1 MNEHCV
7 IFITAG
13 SKEEAEKLS
22 RGIVEKKLAFC
33 VNTVPSILSTYH
45 WEGKLHVDEEILLIV
60 KTRKEKYSTLEN
72 WVKQQHSYDVPEIIS
87 LPVQKGLPEYLKS
100 IDDWVTSSTQWLT
113 IFKKKAGKFLKT
125 SPHKSL
131 FI

>member
-22 RGIVEKKLAFC
+22 RGMVEKKLAFC
-33 VNTVPSILSTYH
+33 VNAVPSILSTYH
-45 WEGKLHVDEEILLIV
+45 WEGKIHVDEEILLIV
-60 KTRKEKYSTLEN
+60 KTRKEKYSTLET

-87 LPVQKGLPEYLKS
+87 LPVQKGLPEYLKA
-100 IDDWVTSSTQWLT
+100 IDDWVTS
-113 IFKKKAGKFLKT
+113 
-125 SPHKSL
+125 
-131 FI
+131 